1 MSLPRTIGYEL
12 KSLAN
17 LIGRYLRER
26 LDKRELNGIT
36 GIQGMLIGYLYDNA
50 NEREIFQRDIER
62 EFHIRRSTVTGILQ
76 LMEGNGLIVRESVAH
91 DARLKQLRL
100 TAKAVMI
107 HEIIMEEINRVED
120 KLKTGLSDDEI
131 ELFFR
136 VIEKMKRNIE

>member
-91 DARLKQLRL
+91 DARLKRLRL

>member
-91 DARLKQLRL
+91 DARLKRLRL
-100 TAKAVMI
+100 TAKAAMI

>member
-1 MSLPRTIGYEL
+1 MSPPRTIGYEL

-91 DARLKQLRL
+91 DARLKRLRL

>member
-1 MSLPRTIGYEL
+1 MSPPRIIGYEL

-91 DARLKQLRL
+91 DARLKRLRL
-100 TAKAVMI
+100 TAKAAMI

>member
-1 MSLPRTIGYEL
+1 MSPPRTIGYEL

-91 DARLKQLRL
+91 DARLKRLRL
-100 TAKAVMI
+100 TAKAAMI

>member
-1 MSLPRTIGYEL
+1 MSPPRIIGYEL

>member
-1 MSLPRTIGYEL
+1 MSPPRIIGYEL

-91 DARLKQLRL
+91 DARLKRLRL